1 MKTQNP
7 RQIISLILY
16 GLLIVCG
23 LIFTGSFT
31 NAGDEPET
39 KINEK
44 NTTDKGESPLLLVVV
59 GGLIG
64 IAGSIGSVTILFK
77 LQSRQESKVFKRLK
91 LEELIALAYQCDD
104 WLDQLVLSYLV
115 QGDISVIIE
124 KFPVNR
130 MKMIQAL
137 YFPTLKRE
145 IQTLEDAVKEFRK
158 MAILERP
165 NLIATNK
172 YSNDFQKHYVP
183 KQKAVLQAINGLMGK
198 ASTKQE

>member
-165 NLIATNK
+165 NLTATNK